1 MARGTVKI
9 ERTSGTMPSANVS
22 AAMDGAAA
30 GRAGGR
36 TSHPR
41 GCEVRLV
48 VTAVAP
54 SPTGSFGHASPSLR
68 PMDEANFDQ
77 IVEDA
82 LDGLPERAA
91 AALDKVVVLV

>member
-1 MARGTVKI
+1 MARCVEGGSHIRAVVA
-9 ERTSGTMPSANVS
+9 SSLVVMG
-22 AAMDGAAA
+22 GAA
-30 GRAGGR
+30 RGGR

-48 VTAVAP
+48 VTIVAP
-54 SPTGSFGHASPSLR
+54 SPTGAFGHASPPLR
-68 PMDEANFDQ
+68 PLDEANFDQ

-82 LDGLPERAA
+82 LDGLPERAT